1 MEDTHR
7 FQLRIAR
14 DSLMD
19 QVLFPLCSNYPLPD
33 LPITPQNKVVMY
45 ENKGKL
51 TIDPTQTNVD
61 YTLYDETGSK
71 MAGSQKRVDQQVI
84 MDTKILSRED
94 YTFSVT
100 AVKTQTEL
108 QKQLL
113 QTVTIKVTVDED
125 IPLTLIPE
133 TPEYNQPVT
142 VFLQETQSNNY
153 YQVFDTKGNALSE
166 NVYSKTGGDLSIPTL
181 PFTEDT
187 ELRVKVVN
195 KKTDEGGTLVTKPT
209 VKVFPNTAVQVTLNA
224 AATGT
229 DYNGIAEL
237 LLNGT
242 QTSVD
247 YQLIFKDIDKD
258 LDKDAEKDKI
268 EKQKLLNSLIGNPG
282 KGTGAAKPLSLK
294 TTALT
299 EDLTVGILATKR
311 DTQNGPQLQRE
322 LTAVITIPVKPDPS
336 RDLIITD
343 PISVAGDTGTI
354 EVLPPQRG
362 VYYQLRDNATNAEVG
377 WRRYYHKN
385 YGIGRARIG
394 VEFAVDTAADDTVF
408 LATGPVSKETTF
420 NVLAIKAS
428 TGLSVQLTEIITLK
442 IG

>member
-1 MEDTHR
+1 MEDSHR

-33 LPITPQNKVVMY
+33 LPITPQNKVVMF

-51 TIDPTQTNVD
+51 TIDPTQANVD
-61 YTLYDETGSK
+61 YTLYDETETK
-71 MAGSQKRVDQQVI
+71 MASAQKRVDQSVVI
-84 MDTKILSRED
+84 DTKILSRED
-94 YTFSVT
+94 YTFSVV
-100 AVKTQTEL
+100 AVKTQTGL

-153 YQVFDTKGNALSE
+153 YQVFDNKGNALSE
-166 NVYSKTGGDLSIPTL
+166 NMYSKTGGDLSIPTL

-187 ELRVKVVN
+187 VLNVKVVN
-195 KKTDEGGTLVTKPT
+195 KKTNEEGTLVSKPT
-209 VKVFPNTAVQVTLNA
+209 VKVFPNTGVVVTLNA
-224 AATGT
+224 VPEGT
-229 DYNGIAEL
+229 DYNAVAEL
-237 LLNGT
+237 LLTGT
-242 QTSVD
+242 QATTD
-247 YQLIFKDIDKD
+247 YQLIFKDIDD
-258 LDKDAEKDKI
+258 DTVDKQA
-268 EKQKLLNSLIGNPG
+268 LLNTPIGKSG
-282 KGTGAAKPLSLK
+282 KGKGDASQLSLK
-294 TTALT
+294 TTKLT

-311 DTQNGPQLQRE
+311 DSGLQRE
-322 LTAVITIPVKPDPS
+322 LTAVITIPVRPDPS
-336 RDLIITD
+336 RGLIVTD
-343 PISVAGDTGTI
+343 PISAVGDTGTI

-362 VYYQLRDNATNAEVG
+362 VYYQLRNNANNAEVG

-385 YGIGRARIG
+385 YGIGKARIG
-394 VEFAVDTAADDTVF
+394 VEFAVDNAPDDSVF
-408 LATGPVSKETTF
+408 LATGPVSEETTF
-420 NVLAIKAS
+420 NVLAKKAT
-428 TGLSVQLTEIITLK
+428 TGLSVQLSKTVTLK

>member
-33 LPITPQNKVVMY
+33 LPVTPQNKVVMY

-51 TIDPTQTNVD
+51 TIDPTQANVD
-61 YTLYDETGSK
+61 YTLYDETGAT
-71 MAGSQKRVDQQVI
+71 MASTQKRVDQQVVI
-84 MDTKILSRED
+84 DTKILTRED
-94 YTFSVT
+94 YTFSVK
-100 AVKTQTEL
+100 AVKTQTQL
-108 QKQLL
+108 TKQLL
-113 QTVTIKVTVDED
+113 KTVTIRVTVDEN

-133 TPEYNQPVT
+133 TPEYNKPVN

-166 NVYSKTGGDLSIPTL
+166 NIYSKTGGDLTIPTV

-187 ELRVKVVN
+187 VLNVKVVN
-195 KKTDEGGTLVTKPT
+195 KKTNQEGTLLIKPT
-209 VKVFPNTAVQVTLNA
+209 VRVFPNTAVPVILNA
-224 AATGT
+224 AGGT
-229 DYNGIAEL
+229 DYNAVAEL

-242 QTSVD
+242 QATVD
-247 YQLIFKDIDKD
+247 YQLIFKDIDD
-258 LDKDAEKDKI
+258 DSVN
-268 EKQKLLNSLIGNPG
+268 KQALLNTAIGNSGEG
-282 KGTGAAKPLSLK
+282 KSDGTALSLK
-294 TTALT
+294 TTQLT
-299 EDLTVGILATKR
+299 EDLTVAVLATKHG
-311 DTQNGPQLQRE
+311 TKLQRE
-322 LTAVITIPVKPDPS
+322 LTTVVFIPVKPDPS
-336 RDLIITD
+336 RSLIITD

-362 VYYQLRDNATNAEVG
+362 VYYQLRNNATNAEVG

-394 VEFAVDTAADDTVF
+394 VEFAVDTAPDDTVF
-408 LATGPVSKETTF
+408 LATGPVNVETVF
-420 NVLAIKAS
+420 NVYAVKAT
-428 TGLSVQLTEIITLK
+428 TGMATQLTQLVKLK

>member
-51 TIDPTQTNVD
+51 TIDPTQGNVD

-71 MAGSQKRVDQQVI
+71 MASSQKRADQQVI
-84 MDTKILSRED
+84 IDTKTLTRED

-100 AVKTQTEL
+100 AVKTQTGL

-113 QTVTIKVTVDED
+113 KTVTIKVTVDED

-166 NVYSKTGGDLSIPTL
+166 NTYSKTGGDLSIPTL

-187 ELRVKVVN
+187 VLNVKVVN
-195 KKTDEGGTLVTKPT
+195 KKTDEGGTLVIKPT
-209 VKVFPNTAVQVTLNA
+209 VKVFPNTAVQVALNA
-224 AATGT
+224 APEGT
-229 DYNGIAEL
+229 DYNTVAEL
-237 LLNGT
+237 LLNNT
-242 QTSVD
+242 QSTTD
-247 YQLIFKDIDKD
+247 YQLIFKDIDD
-258 LDKDAEKDKI
+258 DTVDK
-268 EKQKLLNSLIGNPG
+268 QSLLNTAIGKPG
-282 KGTGAAKPLSLK
+282 KGKTDGTPLSLK
-294 TTALT
+294 TTKLT

-311 DTQNGPQLQRE
+311 DSGLQRE
-322 LTAVITIPVKPDPS
+322 LTAVITIPVRPDPS
-336 RDLIITD
+336 RGLVVTD
-343 PISVAGDTGTI
+343 PISAAGDTGTI

-362 VYYQLRDNATNAEVG
+362 VYYQLRNNANNAEVG

-394 VEFAVDTAADDTVF
+394 VEFAVDTAPDDTVF
-408 LATGPVSKETTF
+408 LATGPVSEETTF
-420 NVLAIKAS
+420 NVFAVKA
-428 TGLSVQLTEIITLK
+428 TTRLSVQLTKTVTLK

>member
-61 YTLYDETGSK
+61 YTLFDETGTK

-84 MDTKILSRED
+84 IETKILSRED

-187 ELRVKVVN
+187 VLNVKVVN

-224 AATGT
+224 VAAGT
-229 DYNGIAEL
+229 DYNAIAEL
-237 LLNGT
+237 LLNAT
-242 QTSVD
+242 QVSAD
-247 YQLIFKDIDKD
+247 YQLIFKDIDD
-258 LDKDAEKDKI
+258 DKADKPA
-268 EKQKLLNSLIGNPG
+268 LLNTTIGKSGRG
-282 KGTGAAKPLSLK
+282 KNDATLLSLK
-294 TTALT
+294 TTKLT

-311 DTQNGPQLQRE
+311 DSGLQRE
-322 LTAVITIPVKPDPS
+322 LTAVITIPVRPDPS
-336 RDLIITD
+336 RDLIVTD
-343 PISVAGDTGTI
+343 PISAAGDTGTI

-362 VYYQLRDNATNAEVG
+362 VYYQLRNNATNAEVG

-394 VEFAVDTAADDTVF
+394 VEFAVDTAPDDTVF
-408 LATGPVSKETTF
+408 LATGPVSTETAF
-420 NVLAIKAS
+420 NVFAVKAT
-428 TGLSVQLTEIITLK
+428 TGLSVQLTKIITLK